1 MIFVIMV
8 VGRSDPIVGSKS
20 FLVNEMK
27 SYEEMIQWHVDQVDS
42 GKLRHY
48 EWPSALAISEVF
60 GKDSSLVLVDID
72 SEKAHR
78 ESIKKQQRKEL
89 HRAENEKR
97 RLANLQ
103 KAQNVE

>member
-1 MIFVIMV
+1 
-8 VGRSDPIVGSKS
+8 
-20 FLVNEMK
+20 MK

-42 GKLRHY
+42 GNLRYY
-48 EWPSALAISEVF
+48 EWPSALAISAAF

-72 SEKAHR
+72 LEKAR
-78 ESIKKQQRKEL
+78 RKSIKKQQRKEQ
-89 HRAENEKR
+89 HRTENEKR